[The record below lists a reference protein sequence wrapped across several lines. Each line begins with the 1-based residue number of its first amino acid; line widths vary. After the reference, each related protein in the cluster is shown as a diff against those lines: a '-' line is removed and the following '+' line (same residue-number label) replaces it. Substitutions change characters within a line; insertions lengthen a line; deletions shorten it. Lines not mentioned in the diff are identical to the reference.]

1 MPMDYTFI
9 YDEQSNNA
17 WIETSITGKSL
28 LTTPQLNKSTAFT
41 HEERHSLGLIGKLPP
56 VVETLELQ
64 TERAYNQLNTFE
76 TELQRHVYLN
86 SLHDTNQ
93 VLFYKLVSDH
103 IEELM
108 PLIYTPYVGDVV
120 KTFSQQFR
128 RPRGLYLSYQDRDY
142 IDEIFNNRTNPKL
155 DLIVVTDGEA
165 VLGIGDQGI
174 GAINIPIAKL
184 MVYTLSAGI
193 NPLHTLPIIL
203 DVGTDNQT
211 LLHDPFYLGWRN
223 PRLRGE
229 EYNKFIEYFIATV
242 ARYFPQAFL
251 HWEDFSARTS
261 LHNLS
266 LCKGKI
272 CAFNDDVQGTGGAAF
287 ATILAA
293 LKHLR
298 IDLSDTRIIIF
309 GAGSAGMGVACQ
321 IYSAMKKLG
330 ISEEAARKHFWL
342 VDRYGLLT
350 KEMTTLT
357 DSQRPFARDPSECLD
372 WKRDENGYINLRET
386 VARIKPTIL
395 IGCSAVANSF
405 SEDVIRLMAENTP
418 RPIIMPLSNPTV
430 NAEATP
436 ENIINW
442 SNGRALIATGSPF
455 PPVQY
460 KGQKIP
466 IAQCNNSKIFPG
478 IGLGVIAIKAR
489 EFSEGMMFAASE
501 ALSQC
506 SPILSDP
513 TAPLLPSMAVARV
526 VARKIAIAVATEAV
540 KEGLAQKQVRD
551 IAQAVDCEMWQPKYY
566 PMKKKAAKEG

>member
-1 MPMDYTFI
+1 MPLDFTFV
-9 YDEQSNNA
+9 YDKQSNDA

-41 HEERHSLGLIGKLPP
+41 HEERHSFGLIGKLPP
-56 VVETLELQ
+56 VVETLEQQ
-64 TERAYNQLNTFE
+64 TLRAYNQLNTFE
-76 TELQRHVYLN
+76 SELQRHVYLN

-93 VLFYKLVSDH
+93 VLFYKLVTDH

-128 RPRGLYLSYQDRDY
+128 RPRGLYLSYQDRND
-142 IDEIFNNRTNPKL
+142 IDEIFNNRTNPNI

-211 LLHDPFYLGWRN
+211 LLNDPFYLGLRQ

-242 ARYFPQAFL
+242 AKYFPKAFL

-261 LHNLS
+261 HHNLK
-266 LCKGKI
+266 LCEGKI
-272 CAFNDDVQGTGGAAF
+272 CSFNDDVQGTGGAAF

-293 LKHLR
+293 LKHLQL
-298 IDLSDTRIIIF
+298 DLGDTRIVIF
-309 GAGSAGMGVACQ
+309 GAGSAGMGITCQ

-330 ISEEAARKHFWL
+330 LSEEEARKHFWL
-342 VDRYGLLT
+342 IDQYGLLT
-350 KEMTTLT
+350 NEMSTLT
-357 DSQRPFARDPSECLD
+357 DSQRPFARDVQECIG
-372 WKRDENGYINLRET
+372 WKRDQNGAISLHET
-386 VARIKPTIL
+386 VAHVKPTIL
-395 IGCSAVANSF
+395 IGCSSVANSF
-405 SEDVIRLMAENTP
+405 SENTIRLMAANTP
-418 RPIIMPLSNPTV
+418 HPIIMPLSNPTV

-436 ENIINW
+436 VNIINW
-442 SNGRALIATGSPF
+442 TDGRALVATGSPF
-455 PPVQY
+455 PDVNY
-460 KGQKIP
+460 NGRTIP

-489 EFSEGMMFAASE
+489 EFTEGMMFAASE

-513 TAPLLPSMAVARV
+513 KASLLPGMADARV

-540 KEGLAQKQVRD
+540 KEGLAQKEVQD
-551 IAQAVDCEMWQPKYY
+551 IAQAVDCEMWQPRYY
-566 PMKKKAAKEG
+566 PMKKKV